1 MPTMATQN
9 VEPGLGYRL
18 TFQGK
23 ELVFLNFEC
32 GPSEFIMSQDYSAY
46 VYTAARAYVFL
57 TLDDC
62 FAEFCLSWTVDCKVD
77 PPEPTQAAAVPAMAG
92 VTTRQQSRQ
101 SPHTVSLDPDP
112 VSGGANFVDVTLK
125 VKVEIICMAQPASVV
140 PTPVQ
145 PLYVLHLA
153 SKQPLK
159 KHSRV
164 FWWSCTQGQAKVG
177 QVKVYI
183 KTALFEYKVS
193 QSHGVW

>member
-9 VEPGLGYRL
+9 VEPAHR
-18 TFQGK
+18 
-23 ELVFLNFEC
+23 
-32 GPSEFIMSQDYSAY
+32 
-46 VYTAARAYVFL
+46 
-57 TLDDC
+57 DDC
-62 FAEFCLSWTVDCKVD
+62 FAEFYLSWTVDCKVD

-92 VTTRQQSRQ
+92 VTTCQQSRQ

-125 VKVEIICMAQPASVV
+125 VKVEMSVGTLIVFRPKNLHGTTRLCGAHTRAATICFASRIK
-140 PTPVQ
+140 
-145 PLYVLHLA
+145 A
-153 SKQPLK
+153 AFE

>member
-23 ELVFLNFEC
+23 ELVFPNFEC

-46 VYTAARAYVFL
+46 VSAHR
-57 TLDDC
+57 DDC
-62 FAEFCLSWTVDCKVD
+62 FAEFYLSWTVDCKVD

-92 VTTRQQSRQ
+92 VTTCQQSRQ

-125 VKVEIICMAQPASVV
+125 VKVEIHYMFCISHQAAFE
-140 PTPVQ
+140 
-145 PLYVLHLA
+145 
-153 SKQPLK
+153 

>member
-1 MPTMATQN
+1 
-9 VEPGLGYRL
+9 
-18 TFQGK
+18 
-23 ELVFLNFEC
+23 
-32 GPSEFIMSQDYSAY
+32 MSQDYSAY

-125 VKVEIICMAQPASVV
+125 VKVEMSVGTLIVFRPKNLHGTTRLCGAHTRAATICFASRIKAAFEKAQQGLLVE
-140 PTPVQ
+140 
-145 PLYVLHLA
+145 LHA
-153 SKQPLK
+153 
-159 KHSRV
+159 
-164 FWWSCTQGQAKVG
+164 GAG
-177 QVKVYI
+177 EGGAGEG
-183 KTALFEYKVS
+183 ALFEYKVS

>member
-23 ELVFLNFEC
+23 ELVFPNFEC

-46 VYTAARAYVFL
+46 TARWIHRNQL
-57 TLDDC
+57 KRQ
-62 FAEFCLSWTVDCKVD
+62 LSQLW
-77 PPEPTQAAAVPAMAG
+77 AG

-125 VKVEIICMAQPASVV
+125 VKVEMSNLHGTTRLCGAHTRAATICFASRIKAAFEKAQQGLLVELHAGAGESGAGEGVYQNSII
-140 PTPVQ
+140 
-145 PLYVLHLA
+145 
-153 SKQPLK
+153 
-159 KHSRV
+159 
-164 FWWSCTQGQAKVG
+164 
-177 QVKVYI
+177 
-183 KTALFEYKVS
+183 
-193 QSHGVW
+193 